1 MQVLY
6 QLSYGPMG
14 GLANRTLVDRL
25 GPWTLALA
33 PEELT
38 TQRFTPTA
46 EDGPLGC
53 AQTWRQT
60 ATIRPWTV
68 TWSASSSI
76 GA

>member
-1 MQVLY
+1 MAPYV
-6 QLSYGPMG
+6 
-14 GLANRTLVDRL
+14 GLANRALVDRL

-33 PEELT
+33 LEEFT

-46 EDGPLGC
+46 EGGLRGC